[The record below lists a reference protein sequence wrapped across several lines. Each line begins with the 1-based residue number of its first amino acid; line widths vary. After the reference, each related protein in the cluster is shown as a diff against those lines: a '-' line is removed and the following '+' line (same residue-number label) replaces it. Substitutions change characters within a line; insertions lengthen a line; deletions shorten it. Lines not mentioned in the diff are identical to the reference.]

1 MGITWRWAAF
11 DLEAWVLVEGRQRQ
25 LAVSRLWLSP
35 GQALQRLQS
44 RPLFPLQ
51 EQIFPQ
57 GSVKQCGCLSEGKN
71 NVIQRRFCSPSRLL
85 SSHKASVHQEVKVS
99 SPDYPERNR
108 ENVMD
113 DFLKRIECYKV
124 TYQPL
129 DPDAYDK

>member
-1 MGITWRWAAF
+1 MKLRSVFSCQGKTGSEW
-11 DLEAWVLVEGRQRQ
+11 
-25 LAVSRLWLSP
+25 LAGTAKSSQLWLSR
-35 GQALQRLQS
+35 GQGLQS
-44 RPLFPLQ
+44 LQSCPLFPLQ
-51 EQIFPQ
+51 EQVFPQ
-57 GSVKQCGCLSEGKN
+57 GSVKQRTFVSEGQN
-71 NVIQRRFCSPSRLL
+71 NVTQCCFCSLSSLL
-85 SSHKASVHQEVKVS
+85 NSHKAPLSVEQEVKVS